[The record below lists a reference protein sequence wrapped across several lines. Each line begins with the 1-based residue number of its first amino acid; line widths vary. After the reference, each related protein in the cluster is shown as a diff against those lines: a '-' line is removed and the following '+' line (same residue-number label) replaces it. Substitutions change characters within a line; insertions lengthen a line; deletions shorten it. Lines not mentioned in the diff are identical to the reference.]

1 MNKFGQDKTRKQGG
15 AENDLVDTFRS
26 RKEGAQLYSS
36 RDFIIESSQRSFP
49 RSQVKRQGGFSYNRW
64 IGEFWFDGN
73 MRETTKIID
82 EGLFGVK
89 NKMVDLIQGG
99 MGLEELGFD
108 MNVPEIP
115 EEKKEEKKPSTDEE
129 EEDDEDE
136 EEDDATE
143 TLEADVDGEEAEEK
157 EEGDHDPVGF
167 VKNSFEIEQQ
177 ANDVL
182 QQAN

>member
-15 AENDLVDTFRS
+15 AENDLVNTFRS

-82 EGLFGVK
+82 EGLYGVK

-115 EEKKEEKKPSTDEE
+115 EEKKAEEKKTNTGDEDG
-129 EEDDEDE
+129 EEDDEE
-136 EEDDATE
+136 GDDN
-143 TLEADVDGEEAEEK
+143 LEADALEAEEK
-157 EEGDHDPVGF
+157 EEGEYDPLEG
-167 VKNSFEIEQQ
+167 VKESFEIEQQ
-177 ANDVL
+177 ANDIL